1 MTLEKIILK
10 RPTQTIAPPKRLTLN
25 PGQIM
30 QLVNY
35 DSVIEFFIIS
45 RNLSERICVLIFQ
58 YHVRNH
64 FQ

>member
-10 RPTQTIAPPKRLTLN
+10 RPTHTIARPKRLTLN

-35 DSVIEFFIIS
+35 DSVIEYFIIS
-45 RNLSERICVLIFQ
+45 RNLSERI
-58 YHVRNH
+58 
-64 FQ
+64 